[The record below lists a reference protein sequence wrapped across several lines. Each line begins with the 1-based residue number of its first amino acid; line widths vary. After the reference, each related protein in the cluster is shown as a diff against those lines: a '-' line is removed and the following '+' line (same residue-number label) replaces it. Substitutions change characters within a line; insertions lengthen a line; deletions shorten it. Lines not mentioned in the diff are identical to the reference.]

1 MRIRTDLLLAFLN
14 GLKVSVLRN
23 ICVFFLCNI
32 CAKYFTAEPLRGK
45 FLADVTQK
53 KSADVTQKLASIN
66 LIQHFSISQ
75 SHTMRLI
82 YTFSLLSLTLSLQA
96 QVFMRPFDNAAAMG
110 LGGATVALPNLSAGI
125 ANEGQL
131 GLGEKPG
138 VFAGSAIPYAISG
151 WQSAHF
157 QGMVGVGTSGGI
169 GLGVFH
175 AATDLYA
182 EQRFQLSYGRRLAEK
197 LYLGGSVDVLHNN
210 AQEYG
215 ANTAATFSLGVLAKA
230 LPQVWI
236 AAKIQNPLQQKIGDD
251 LVPTVLRLG
260 TTWKPS
266 ELFFLALET
275 EKDLER
281 PAQVKMGVEYKPS
294 PLLAIR
300 AGTRTGKVARM
311 AFGIGLRLKNG
322 VSLDV
327 GSEWH
332 PTLGITPAAMISWK
346 K

>member
-1 MRIRTDLLLAFLN
+1 MIWFTYLNFSNSHPMRILCTFLLFLLALN
-14 GLKVSVLRN
+14 L
-23 ICVFFLCNI
+23 
-32 CAKYFTAEPLRGK
+32 
-45 FLADVTQK
+45 
-53 KSADVTQKLASIN
+53 
-66 LIQHFSISQ
+66 H
-75 SHTMRLI
+75 
-82 YTFSLLSLTLSLQA
+82 A

-110 LGGATVALPNLSAGI
+110 LGAATVALPGLSAGLT
-125 ANEGQL
+125 NEGQL
-131 GLGEKPG
+131 GLGEKLS

-157 QGMVGVGTSGGI
+157 QGIVGVGTSGGI

-197 LYLGGSVDVLHNN
+197 LYLGASADILHNN

-215 ANTAATFSLGVLAKA
+215 ANTAATFSIGVLAKA

-236 AAKIQNPLQQKIGDD
+236 GAKIQNPLQQKIGDD

-260 TTWKPS
+260 ASWKPS
-266 ELFFLALET
+266 DLFLLALET

-300 AGTRTGKVARM
+300 VGTRTGKVARM
-311 AFGIGLRLKNG
+311 AFGIGLRLKSG

-332 PTLGITPAAMISWK
+332 PTLGITPSAMISWRK
-346 K
+346 